1 MPKVH
6 IWTPESN
13 TDSQV
18 VKIIGDKIAEF
29 YKEEITNIKI
39 IPSGKSTYNAV
50 ASEDSGLF
58 QAVQNHLKQ
67 CELVIF
73 LLDFDGI
80 QSNAQRKKEPNSHIN
95 KITAVINQ
103 IPNKVKLL
111 YIHKEI
117 EAWLLIDCLGICCY
131 FKNDEAI
138 RQNKEWIR
146 FAKNHQL
153 GKTDLITEAERGGS
167 NAKEHLVRFSR
178 QIIKKIKPKLTRQG
192 IAREEYTEDMS
203 KLVVKFVHINQE
215 TINRNDSLKDF
226 ADLLYKIAKKSKK
239 KTKQVTEK

>member
-1 MPKVH
+1 M
-6 IWTPESN
+6 
-13 TDSQV
+13 V
-18 VKIIGDKIAEF
+18 V
-29 YKEEITNIKI
+29 
-39 IPSGKSTYNAV
+39 
-50 ASEDSGLF
+50 
-58 QAVQNHLKQ
+58 
-67 CELVIF
+67 F

-95 KITAVINQ
+95 KITAVINK

-117 EAWLLIDCLGICCY
+117 EAWLLVDCLGICCY

-167 NAKEHLVRFSR
+167 NAKEHLVKFSR
-178 QIIKKIKPKLTRQG
+178 QIIKKIKPKLTKQG

-203 KLVVKFVHINQE
+203 KLVIQFVHINQE
-215 TINRNDSLKDF
+215 TINRNDSLKEF

-239 KTKQVTEK
+239 RTKRVTEK